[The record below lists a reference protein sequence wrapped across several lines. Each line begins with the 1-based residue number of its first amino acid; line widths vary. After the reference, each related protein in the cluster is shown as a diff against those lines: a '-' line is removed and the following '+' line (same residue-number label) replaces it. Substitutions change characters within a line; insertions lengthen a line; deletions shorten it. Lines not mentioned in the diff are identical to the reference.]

1 MSQFTHLHQK
11 KKRENGNV
19 MIVRVGPV
27 PASDISVVAEGNGK
41 QLGNGGSQGKGPGDN
56 MDIGTVGEES
66 EYEEDNSI
74 RVASTSSV
82 SIVFP
87 PLLQDEVYL
96 NDGTLKVGEV
106 LIWKNLESALRCLD
120 IYCDNL
126 NFWSSIRAVFLDY
139 LGAVWVRDVQGV
151 RLELRL
157 AHQMFSRL
165 HDIMTSMCQQ
175 GVKPKLE
182 WLRLAPIENDTK
194 IKKAES
200 QYRGQQIQQVLT
212 HIRIQSKPCSW
223 EWIGLAHVWTYRIHG
238 AVKLYNFMKSGICE
252 VWNMCS
258 CLQML
263 SYDLINT

>member
-1 MSQFTHLHQK
+1 MVEVK
-11 KKRENGNV
+11 
-19 MIVRVGPV
+19 
-27 PASDISVVAEGNGK
+27 
-41 QLGNGGSQGKGPGDN
+41 GKGQATN

-74 RVASTSSV
+74 RVANTSSV

-120 IYCDNL
+120 IYRDNL

-139 LGAVWVRDVQGV
+139 VGAVWVRDVQGV

-194 IKKAES
+194 IKKTES

-212 HIRIQSKPCSW
+212 HIRIQSKPW
-223 EWIGLAHVWTYRIHG
+223 KRFL
-238 AVKLYNFMKSGICE
+238 
-252 VWNMCS
+252 
-258 CLQML
+258 
-263 SYDLINT
+263 

>member
-1 MSQFTHLHQK
+1 
-11 KKRENGNV
+11 

-120 IYCDNL
+120 IYRDNL

-139 LGAVWVRDVQGV
+139 VGAVWVRDVQGV

-182 WLRLAPIENDTK
+182 WLRLAPIDNDTT
-194 IKKAES
+194 IKKTES

-212 HIRIQSKPCSW
+212 HIRIQSKPYARYIFPSRW
-223 EWIGLAHVWTYRIHG
+223 QIGR
-238 AVKLYNFMKSGICE
+238 S
-252 VWNMCS
+252 
-258 CLQML
+258 L
-263 SYDLINT
+263 SHN